1 MLYQLQQ
8 VDSALAQ
15 LAAQRAALDDG
26 AAARAEVA
34 AAEAQVAELAERV
47 RQVHGRAKEAELAIA
62 ALEAKRARVEADL
75 YSGRVRNPKELAA
88 MQEEVAQLARQQ
100 AHREDELLSLLGDL
114 ERLEPAERA
123 ARQRL
128 LESQRALAACLD
140 AYRATVAALDA
151 RLAAL
156 EAQRA
161 ALLEGIDEAV
171 YRRYE
176 RLRQAKG
183 GIAVALVRAGV
194 CEGCHVV
201 VPERLVVRLQDDPA
215 LLAAC
220 DGCGRLLVVLP
231 AP

>member
-1 MLYQLQQ
+1 M
-8 VDSALAQ
+8 
-15 LAAQRAALDDG
+15 
-26 AAARAEVA
+26 
-34 AAEAQVAELAERV
+34 AAEAQVAELTERLRRV
-47 RQVHGRAKEAELAIA
+47 RSQAKEAELAIA

-123 ARQRL
+123 ARHRL
-128 LESQRALAACLD
+128 LEAQRALAACLD
-140 AYRATVAALDA
+140 AHRATVAALDA

-161 ALLEGIDEAV
+161 ALLEGIDDAV

-183 GIAVALVRAGV
+183 GVAVALVRGGV